1 MYRAE
6 IRDTVVLAF
15 TSYPILSYICTASHF
30 ILSSLVRRSRVG
42 VKGLTTA
49 MLAGALMVVVVMV
62 VMMLKSNAE

>member
-15 TSYPILSYICTASHF
+15 ASYHILSYICTASHF
-30 ILSSLVRRSRVG
+30 ILSSLERRSRVG

-49 MLAGALMVVVVMV
+49 MLAGALLVVVVVM
-62 VMMLKSNAE
+62 LKLNAE